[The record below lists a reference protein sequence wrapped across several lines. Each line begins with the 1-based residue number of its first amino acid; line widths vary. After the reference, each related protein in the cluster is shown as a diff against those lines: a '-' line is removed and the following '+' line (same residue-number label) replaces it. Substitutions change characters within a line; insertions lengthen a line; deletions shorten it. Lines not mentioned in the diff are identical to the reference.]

1 MRRPT
6 ALRVVLAGVL
16 AGLPVSGPASTRGN
30 FQEASAL
37 RFERGGTLVRRVDR
51 AALEAACDLERIE
64 VDDPYHERRKVFLAC
79 PLRRVLAIGFG
90 PELARGSDSNYFL
103 RARDGY
109 TKPATGARL
118 LEEGGYLAIEDLS
131 NPAGDGWEPIDRTRV
146 DPGPFYVVW
155 TRPGQNDVHRYPW
168 PYQLAVVDEAP
179 FESEFPHTLPH
190 GVPEGARAW
199 DGFAIFRRECVAC
212 HAINGEGGRVGPDL
226 NVPRSIVEYRPAE
239 QIKAYV
245 RDPVSFRYTSMPA
258 HLHLSDADLDAIVAY
273 FEAMRARKHDPRVQ
287 P

>member
-6 ALRVVLAGVL
+6 ALRVALAGVL
-16 AGLPVSGPASTRGN
+16 AGLPLPWPAASRGADL
-30 FQEASAL
+30 EKSAL

-51 AALEAACDLERIE
+51 AALEAACGLERVE
-64 VDDPYHERRKVFLAC
+64 VDDPYHGRRKVFLAC

-90 PELARGSDSNYFL
+90 SETALGTDSNYFL

-109 TKPATGARL
+109 TKPATGGRL

-131 NPAGDGWEPIDRTRV
+131 NPAGVGWEPIDRTRV
-146 DPGPFYVVW
+146 DPGPFYLVW
-155 TRPGQNDVHRYPW
+155 TGPGQNDVHRYPW
-168 PYQLAVVDEAP
+168 PYQLAVLDEAP
-179 FESEFPHTLPH
+179 FESEYPHTLPQ
-190 GVPEGARAW
+190 GEREDASAW
-199 DGFAIFRRECVAC
+199 DGFEIFRRECVAC

-245 RDPVSFRYTSMPA
+245 RDPASFRYTSMPA

-273 FEAMRARKHDPRVQ
+273 FEAMRARKHDPRAR